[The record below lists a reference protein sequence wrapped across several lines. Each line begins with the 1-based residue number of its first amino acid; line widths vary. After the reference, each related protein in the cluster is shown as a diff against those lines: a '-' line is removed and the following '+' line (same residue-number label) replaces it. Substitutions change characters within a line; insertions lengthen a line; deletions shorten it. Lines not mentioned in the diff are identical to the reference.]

1 MMRFDTKGTKVL
13 VADHDR
19 TVLEMMQIRLEVA
32 GYHVLTARSGREA
45 TETLQITRPA
55 AVILERNLPDVDG
68 IQVIREIYAHC
79 GGRPPPI
86 LLIGRNLNAE
96 EVRYALTLGVRD
108 VLAKPFSGAVLLE
121 RLSRMLSRSA
131 SAPPQPSQKLTA
143 VNL

>member
-1 MMRFDTKGTKVL
+1 MRFDTKGTKVL

-19 TVLEMMQIRLEVA
+19 TILEMMQIRLEVA

-45 TETLQITRPA
+45 TETLHIVRPA
-55 AVILERNLPDVDG
+55 AVILERNLPDIDG
-68 IQVIREIYAHC
+68 MQVIRELYAQC

-86 LLIGRNLNAE
+86 LLIGRNLQAE

-121 RLSRMLSRSA
+121 RLSRMLARTTA
-131 SAPPQPSQKLTA
+131 APQQPPPKLTA

>member
-1 MMRFDTKGTKVL
+1 MMRFDSKGTKVL
-13 VADHDR
+13 VADSDR

-32 GYHVLTARSGREA
+32 GYHVLPARGGREA
-45 TETLQITRPA
+45 IETLHIVRPA

-68 IQVIREIYAHC
+68 MQVIRELYAQS

-121 RLSRMLSRSA
+121 RLSRMVQRSA
-131 SAPPQPSQKLTA
+131 SAPQPPPQRLTA

>member
-1 MMRFDTKGTKVL
+1 MRFDTKGTKVL

-32 GYHVLTARSGREA
+32 GYHVLPARSGREA
-45 TETLQITRPA
+45 SETLHIVRPA
-55 AVILERNLPDVDG
+55 AVILERNLPDIDG
-68 IQVIREIYAHC
+68 MQIIRELYAQC

-86 LLIGRNLNAE
+86 LLIGRNLQAE
-96 EVRYALTLGVRD
+96 EVRYALTLGVKD

-121 RLSRMLSRSA
+121 RLGRMLTRSA
-131 SAPPQPSQKLTA
+131 AAPPPPPPKLTA